1 MTSVSQK
8 VLYGSS
14 LGSIG
19 LVVANVVGVVR
30 WLALIRLL
38 TPYEY
43 GVLTVAMLT
52 VLIGNLFSNLKI
64 NVAITKFISESEAK
78 NEFLET
84 KKLFFSSLFLKLI
97 ISVVVGLS
105 FFMLAEFIGL
115 SIYGKSSVI
124 LPIRIISLGIIPYSI
139 FGTIYATFF
148 GLQEFKA
155 GIGISVLNSILD
167 LILSIGLI
175 LAGLSVMGAVIGYLL
190 AICLTAIAGIILI
203 LKKLSPLEQNIL
215 SLISLKVMKNIVSFG
230 SWIIVSAL
238 LSFFYEY
245 FNALVLSASLTEVEI
260 AYFQV
265 AMHLSGFLYIF
276 SNPFYQ
282 ALLPIQTELQ
292 AENQH
297 VLHARVYRDTIKFL
311 ASILIPILV
320 LGFIFAGSL
329 ISFIAGDQYGFSVI
343 PFRILLFRSLFYGLS
358 VSIGPTLISM
368 NRQDILTKIHLIQA
382 LISVLTSVIL
392 VPLYRTTGAAY
403 AAAIPVILGLP
414 IGFYAIYRVFKVFPP
429 FLSTFKFA
437 ISAFLMGIFV
447 SLILLL
453 SFNFLFKVVISLG
466 LGFVSYLILEA
477 YLQGLDNDNISM
489 FKTLIDANP
498 ILAPLKPFINGFD
511 KLRGTLRKRNT

>member
-8 VLYGSS
+8 VFYGSS

-190 AICLTAIAGIILI
+190 AISLTAIAGIILI
-203 LKKLSPLEQNIL
+203 LKKMSPLEQNIL
-215 SLISLKVMKNIVSFG
+215 SFISLKIMKKIISFG

-238 LSFFYEY
+238 LSFFYDY
-245 FNALVLSASLTEVEI
+245 FN
-260 AYFQV
+260 F
-265 AMHLSGFLYIF
+265 
-276 SNPFYQ
+276 
-282 ALLPIQTELQ
+282 
-292 AENQH
+292 
-297 VLHARVYRDTIKFL
+297 TIK
-311 ASILIPILV
+311 
-320 LGFIFAGSL
+320 
-329 ISFIAGDQYGFSVI
+329 SF
-343 PFRILLFRSLFYGLS
+343 
-358 VSIGPTLISM
+358 
-368 NRQDILTKIHLIQA
+368 K
-382 LISVLTSVIL
+382 
-392 VPLYRTTGAAY
+392 
-403 AAAIPVILGLP
+403 
-414 IGFYAIYRVFKVFPP
+414 
-429 FLSTFKFA
+429 
-437 ISAFLMGIFV
+437 
-447 SLILLL
+447 
-453 SFNFLFKVVISLG
+453 
-466 LGFVSYLILEA
+466 
-477 YLQGLDNDNISM
+477 
-489 FKTLIDANP
+489 
-498 ILAPLKPFINGFD
+498 
-511 KLRGTLRKRNT
+511 